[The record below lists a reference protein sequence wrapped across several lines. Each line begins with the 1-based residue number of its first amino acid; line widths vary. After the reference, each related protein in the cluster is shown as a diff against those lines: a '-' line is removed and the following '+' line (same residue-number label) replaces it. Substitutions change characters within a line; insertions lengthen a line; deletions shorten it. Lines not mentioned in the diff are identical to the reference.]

1 MGLVK
6 VALVLALL
14 TGACCWVLDLAP
26 SKHQSPPPVFIDRSD
41 AAQRQRANAI
51 ERLVARGVVQKLDRG
66 QFPVLWVGPAFAALS
81 SDEKNTVA
89 QIAYGYAGD
98 PDAEI
103 LELRDGRSRNE
114 MGRFSLMA
122 GLNLY

>member
-14 TGACCWVLDLAP
+14 MGACCWVLDHTP
-26 SKHQSPPPVFIDRSD
+26 SKHQSPPPVLIDRSD

-51 ERLVARGVVQKLDRG
+51 EKLVARGVVQKLDHG
-66 QFPVLWVGPAFAALS
+66 QVPVLWIGPAFAALP
-81 SDEKNTVA
+81 SDEKYAVA
-89 QIAYGYAGD
+89 QVAYGYAGD

-103 LELRDGRSRNE
+103 LELRDGRSENE
-114 MGRFSLMA
+114 VGRFSLMA